1 MRGGLMDF
9 VLKILNVNLVEGNE
23 LLTLLRTELRIF
35 ISLKI

>member
-1 MRGGLMDF
+1 MDF

>member
-1 MRGGLMDF
+1 MDF
-9 VLKILNVNLVEGNE
+9 VLTILNVNLVEGNE